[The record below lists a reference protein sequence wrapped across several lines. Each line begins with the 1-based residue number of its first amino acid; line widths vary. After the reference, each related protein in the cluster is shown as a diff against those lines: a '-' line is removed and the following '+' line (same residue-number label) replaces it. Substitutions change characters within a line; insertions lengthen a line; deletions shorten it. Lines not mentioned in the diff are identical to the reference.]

1 VGHCAEARRVLRELD
16 KELAATGA
24 RSGRSLVWTAAD
36 REVLAL
42 IASAI
47 DRKCDLQRDYSA
59 AEDAK
64 TRVKIS
70 AELRFIEAAVAR
82 LLRQVHTDTPA
93 PESQQIQA
101 RAAVMRRWHPNA
113 AG

>member
-1 VGHCAEARRVLRELD
+1 VRRELD
-16 KELAATGA
+16 KELAETGA

-42 IASAI
+42 IGSAI

-64 TRVKIS
+64 TRVKVS
-70 AELRFIEAAVAR
+70 AEIR
-82 LLRQVHTDTPA
+82 LLENSISRTLRQIKTDTPA
-93 PESQQIQA
+93 PESLRSIKA
-101 RAAVMRRWHPNA
+101 RAAVMRRWHPDNA